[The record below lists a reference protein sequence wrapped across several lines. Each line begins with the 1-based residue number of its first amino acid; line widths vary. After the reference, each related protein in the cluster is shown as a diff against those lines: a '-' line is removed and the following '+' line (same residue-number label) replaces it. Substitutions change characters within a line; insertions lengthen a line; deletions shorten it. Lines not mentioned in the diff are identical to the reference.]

1 MAGCLELMAGWLGC
15 WLASRN
21 LLTEQL
27 LTDSWGGGWL
37 AIYSLLVADCL
48 LGCLPADNGPA
59 QPVTTRSQ

>member
-37 AIYSLLVADCL
+37 SIACWWLTACL
-48 LGCLPADNGPA
+48 AVYRLIMARLNP
-59 QPVTTRSQ
+59 

>member
-1 MAGCLELMAGWLGC
+1 MMAGCLELMAGWLGC

-37 AIYSLLVADCL
+37 AI
-48 LGCLPADNGPA
+48 
-59 QPVTTRSQ
+59 